1 MFLYFLLSC
10 VPSTIMILVSIERDP
25 KQDYQSDCVEL
36 MTTIMIV
43 VTGSLVKHFFR

>member
-25 KQDYQSDCVEL
+25 KHDYQSDCVEL
-36 MTTIMIV
+36 MTIMIV